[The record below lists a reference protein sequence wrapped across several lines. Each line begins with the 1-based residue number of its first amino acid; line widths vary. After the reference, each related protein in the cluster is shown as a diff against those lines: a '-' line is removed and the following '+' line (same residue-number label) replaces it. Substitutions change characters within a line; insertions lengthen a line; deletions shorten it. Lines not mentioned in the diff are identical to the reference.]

1 MHHITVNLNN
11 NNFARGG
18 EGLGT
23 RLANLLGK
31 HRTAVTLVRREG
43 ERSKVEYNIIAV
55 SPEEVRGGLELEERV
70 VSELVK
76 SHVW

>member
-1 MHHITVNLNN
+1 MHLITVNLNN

-31 HRTAVTLVRREG
+31 HSTAVTLVRRVG
-43 ERSKVEYNIIAV
+43 ERSKVEYIAV
-55 SPEEVRGGLELEERV
+55 SPEEVRRGLELEERV

>member
-1 MHHITVNLNN
+1 MV
-11 NNFARGG
+11 
-18 EGLGT
+18 
-23 RLANLLGK
+23 ANLLGK

-43 ERSKVEYNIIAV
+43 ERSKVENIAV
-55 SPEEVRGGLELEERV
+55 SPEEVGRGLELEELV